1 MKKEGVI
8 RLFSAN
14 AIFEQASS
22 RTLICAHR
30 GVSGGN
36 IPCNTTA
43 AFAGALAQGA
53 DMVELDVSKSLDG
66 EFFVFHPGME
76 HAHLNTDKS
85 IAKMN
90 AADVKQLRFV
100 NQDDTVTQFGV
111 ERLDDVLDFL
121 KGKCYINVDKFWTD
135 VPGIS
140 QVIRRV
146 GVEEQVVVKSGF
158 DPNALQQ
165 LKEQAAGFMYMPIV
179 RERDNAT
186 QILVENGIRCIGA
199 EVLFKTESAPVA
211 SDEYIEAMHRKGM
224 LLFANAIVYD
234 YQEVLSAGHTDDA
247 AVSGAPETGWG
258 WLLDKGFDIIQTDW
272 CGMLK
277 NYMENRNR

>member
-1 MKKEGVI
+1 MTTLQELAAG
-8 RLFSAN
+8 
-14 AIFEQASS
+14 

-53 DMVELDVSKSLDG
+53 DIVELDVSKSCDG

-76 HAHLNTDKS
+76 HAHLNSRNS
-85 IAKMN
+85 IAQMN
-90 AADVKQLRFV
+90 AADVRQLRFV
-100 NQDDTVTQFGV
+100 NQDDTETQFGV

-121 KGKCYINVDKFWTD
+121 KGKCYINVDKYWTD

-146 GVEEQVVVKSGF
+146 GVEEQVIVKSGF
-158 DPNALQQ
+158 SWEAVEQ
-165 LKEQAAGFMYMPIV
+165 LRAYAADFMYMPIV
-179 RERDNAT
+179 RDCDTVT
-186 QILVENGIRCIGA
+186 QTLLDSGVRCVGA
-199 EVLFKTESAPVA
+199 EVLFKTEDAAVA
-211 SDEYIEAMHRKGM
+211 SDAYIDAMHRKGM
-224 LLFANAIVYD
+224 LLFVNAIVYD
-234 YQEVLSAGHTDDA
+234 YKEVLSAGHTDDA
-247 AVSGAPETGWG
+247 AVAGAPDTGWG

-277 NYMENRNR
+277 SYMKNRKNGG

>member
-1 MKKEGVI
+1 MKAAET
-8 RLFSAN
+8 
-14 AIFEQASS
+14 IFKQARS

-36 IPCNTTA
+36 VPCNTTA

-53 DMVELDVSKSLDG
+53 DIIELDVSKSRDG

-76 HAHLNTDKS
+76 RAHLRSRKS
-85 IAKMN
+85 IALMK
-90 AADVKQLRFV
+90 AAGVKRLRFV
-100 NQDDTVTQFGV
+100 NQDNTKTQFGV

-140 QVIRRV
+140 RAIRKA
-146 GVEEQVVVKSGF
+146 GVEEQVIVKSGF
-158 DPNALQQ
+158 SQKALKQ
-165 LKEQAAGFMYMPIV
+165 LREYAPDLMYMPII
-179 RERDNAT
+179 RERDEVT
-186 QILVENGIRCIGA
+186 QTLLDGGVRCVGA
-199 EVLFKTESAPVA
+199 EVLFREESAPVA
-211 SDEYIEAMHRKGM
+211 SDEYIDAMHRKGL
-224 LLFANAIVYD
+224 LLFVNAIVYD
-234 YQEVLSAGHTDDA
+234 YKEVLSAGHTDDA
-247 AVSGAPETGWG
+247 AVAGAPENGWG

-277 NYMENRNR
+277 SYMERRKQSTVL